1 MRILNKDSY
10 WWKGQ
15 EKEWAAQDS
24 SGNWWIYK
32 ESQKP
37 TMKTNNKRRKGQT
50 SNRFTTEH
58 YVIFVLA
65 CVLGISMALN
75 IITLLMLMS

>member
-10 WWKGQ
+10 WWKKE
-15 EKEWAAQDS
+15 EKEWAVQDK
-24 SGNWWIYK
+24 SGKWWIYK
-32 ESQKP
+32 RSQEP

-58 YVIFVLA
+58 YVILA
-65 CVLGISMALN
+65 LASALGISLALN
-75 IITLLMLMS
+75 IIAITS